1 MASDIE
7 CVLVPGAPLSRR
19 AGKRVGSVSLSELE
33 TLRNAQDFRRVLQN
47 GTRRRQGGIVLVQS
61 PGLPGPP
68 RLGLVVSRGSGNAVK
83 RNRIKRRLRHATAEL
98 QLQPGMDYV
107 IIANGQVAE
116 VTYARIQGWLTRALE
131 EMEDA

>member
-1 MASDIE
+1 MRS
-7 CVLVPGAPLSRR
+7 PG
-19 AGKRVGSVSLSELE
+19 
-33 TLRNAQDFRRVLQN
+33 
-47 GTRRRQGGIVLVQS
+47 RQGS
-61 PGLPGPP
+61 P

-116 VTYARIQGWLTRALE
+116 VSYAQIQGWLKRAIE
-131 EMEDA
+131 EMESD